1 MIPYAKQYIDKSD
14 VKQVLKA
21 LEKDKITTGKTVIK
35 FEKDIKKYLKC
46 NFTVSCNSGTS
57 ALFLALRSIGLKKN
71 DNLIMPAINF
81 ISSYNVAKLL
91 GANIFLADVDK
102 YTGQMSPQDVYD
114 CIKKNKLK
122 KIKAV
127 IIMYNG
133 GYPKNAPNFYCLK
146 KKYGAILIE
155 DACHAF
161 GATYLYKKKKYK
173 IGSCKHV
180 DISTFSFHPTKTIT
194 TGEGGLVSTNKKKI
208 YKNLENLRSIGI
220 KRSLKKHWE
229 YDVINIGLNF
239 RLTDFQCALGISQL
253 KKINKFINK
262 RKKIFKMYNK
272 ALFNIDEL
280 KIINHKNEFNS
291 SYHLYIIHINNF
303 NKKKKDHF
311 IKYMKSKSIMLQ
323 YHYIPIYYF
332 RIFQNMNK
340 FKLKNSEAYY
350 RTAVSLP
357 IFYELDPKKQFYI
370 INCIKKFFSLE

>member
-127 IIMYNG
+127 IIM
-133 GYPKNAPNFYCLK
+133 
-146 KKYGAILIE
+146 
-155 DACHAF
+155 
-161 GATYLYKKKKYK
+161 
-173 IGSCKHV
+173 
-180 DISTFSFHPTKTIT
+180 
-194 TGEGGLVSTNKKKI
+194 
-208 YKNLENLRSIGI
+208 
-220 KRSLKKHWE
+220 
-229 YDVINIGLNF
+229 
-239 RLTDFQCALGISQL
+239 
-253 KKINKFINK
+253 
-262 RKKIFKMYNK
+262 
-272 ALFNIDEL
+272 
-280 KIINHKNEFNS
+280 
-291 SYHLYIIHINNF
+291 
-303 NKKKKDHF
+303 
-311 IKYMKSKSIMLQ
+311 
-323 YHYIPIYYF
+323 
-332 RIFQNMNK
+332 
-340 FKLKNSEAYY
+340 
-350 RTAVSLP
+350 
-357 IFYELDPKKQFYI
+357 
-370 INCIKKFFSLE
+370 